1 MATHEL
7 TWSAFLREPT
17 LVEPLLAMGDVL
29 LKRRD
34 AEPLRLTRA
43 SGDEAT
49 RDALSTA
56 ARLLAPAGDSRS
68 TNADADIDARL
79 PWTRFLPSADR
90 ALFVREFVRAFEA
103 CADLGDFTSLG
114 RLLLDWKNTAS
125 LHAEG
130 LAEVLARPIAEVG
143 ARVSRPGPDPSSK
156 SNLSSKGSKSN
167 TTKAS
172 SKARA
177 R

>member
-1 MATHEL
+1 MTTHEL

-17 LVEPLLAMGDVL
+17 LVEPLLAKGDVL

-56 ARLLAPAGDSRS
+56 ARLLAPGAGEVRGEDVERQV
-68 TNADADIDARL
+68 DARL
-79 PWTRFLPSADR
+79 PWTRFLPNEDR
-90 ALFVREFVRAFEA
+90 RLFVTAFVREFEA

-114 RLLLDWKNTAS
+114 RLLIEWKNTAS

-130 LAEVLARPIAEVG
+130 LAEILKRPIAKVG
-143 ARVSRPGPDPSSK
+143 GRVPRPRK
-156 SNLSSKGSKSN
+156 
-167 TTKAS
+167 
-172 SKARA
+172 
-177 R
+177 

>member
-1 MATHEL
+1 MTTHEL

-17 LVEPLLAMGDVL
+17 LVEPLLAKGDVL

-43 SGDEAT
+43 GGDEAT

-56 ARLLAPAGDSRS
+56 ARLLAPA
-68 TNADADIDARL
+68 ADKGLRENVEGHVDARL
-79 PWTRFLPSADR
+79 PWTRFLPVEDR
-90 ALFVREFVRAFEA
+90 KLFAQEFVREFEA

-114 RLLLDWKNTAS
+114 RLLADWKNTAS

-130 LAEVLARPIAEVG
+130 LAEVLSRPIAKVG
-143 ARVSRPGPDPSSK
+143 GRVPRPRK
-156 SNLSSKGSKSN
+156 
-167 TTKAS
+167 
-172 SKARA
+172 
-177 R
+177 

>member
-1 MATHEL
+1 MTTHEL

-17 LVEPLLAMGDVL
+17 LVEPLLAKGDVL

-56 ARLLAPAGDSRS
+56 ARLLAPAAGDERA
-68 TNADADIDARL
+68 NVEEHLDARL
-79 PWTRFLPSADR
+79 PWTRFLPQEDR
-90 ALFVREFVRAFEA
+90 KLFAKEFVREFEA

-114 RLLLDWKNTAS
+114 RMLADWKNTAS

-130 LAEVLARPIAEVG
+130 LAEILTRPVPKVG
-143 ARVSRPGPDPSSK
+143 GRVSRPRK
-156 SNLSSKGSKSN
+156 
-167 TTKAS
+167 
-172 SKARA
+172 
-177 R
+177 

>member
-1 MATHEL
+1 MTTHEL

-17 LVEPLLAMGDVL
+17 LVEPLLAKGDVL

-56 ARLLAPAGDSRS
+56 ARLLAPGAGDVERQLDS
-68 TNADADIDARL
+68 RL
-79 PWTRFLPSADR
+79 PWTRFLPSEDR
-90 ALFVREFVRAFEA
+90 RLFVNVFVREFEA

-114 RLLLDWKNTAS
+114 RLLIEWKNTAS

-130 LAEVLARPIAEVG
+130 LAEILTRPITKVG
-143 ARVSRPGPDPSSK
+143 GRVPRPRK
-156 SNLSSKGSKSN
+156 
-167 TTKAS
+167 
-172 SKARA
+172 
-177 R
+177 

>member
-1 MATHEL
+1 MSVMTTTEL

-17 LVEPLLAMGDVL
+17 LVDPLLAKGDVL

-43 SGDEAT
+43 TGDDAT

-56 ARLLAPAGDSRS
+56 ARLLAPAAVAEASGSFDSQV
-68 TNADADIDARL
+68 DARL
-79 PWTRFLPSADR
+79 PWTRFLPSDDR
-90 ALFVREFVRAFEA
+90 KQFVKDFVREFEA

-114 RLLLDWKNTAS
+114 RLLRDWKNTAS

-130 LAEVLARPIAEVG
+130 LADILKRPITTLG
-143 ARVSRPGPDPSSK
+143 ARVPRP
-156 SNLSSKGSKSN
+156 
-167 TTKAS
+167 
-172 SKARA
+172 R